1 MQKWSILMTSHDFS
15 WKVVIKSGQ
24 AASFAVCMLL
34 LGLFLFYGTAAAEP
48 DVTSKQEEV
57 DRIKA
62 EVASI
67 NQTAEQAVERYNQAN
82 TELEETRRQITE
94 NEKALADTSVKLA
107 SAQIRLDK
115 RLENIYRQ
123 GSLSFMDVML
133 NTTSFNEFLSRFDL
147 LGKIGAQDKTDV
159 DEVLQLKAETEQ
171 ARADLD
177 RTLLRQEE
185 LMSTVNSEK
194 AEIEAQL
201 SARQA
206 VLASAEGEV
215 AQMLAQ
221 QQQAAQQTQAA
232 YQPAGG
238 AADPGTAD
246 VPVSNP
252 GSSNDSG
259 SYNPPPPPTSGG
271 AASIAMQYLG
281 VPYVW
286 GGASPS
292 GFDCS
297 GLVMF
302 VYARMGIYLPHSA
315 SAQYYSGTP
324 ISYSELA
331 PGDLVFFGNPI
342 GHVGIYIGGGS
353 MIHAP
358 FEGQVVSITGIS
370 GGGSYSGA
378 SRL

>member
-1 MQKWSILMTSHDFS
+1 MYRLVFSRKSIQITGVGGRL
-15 WKVVIKSGQ
+15 
-24 AASFAVCMLL
+24 AACMFLL
-34 LGLFLFYGTAAAEP
+34 ALFLAGSTALAQS
-48 DVTSKQEEV
+48 DVASRQAEV
-57 DRIKA
+57 DRIRA

-67 NQTAEQAVERYNQAN
+67 NQAAEQAIERYNQAN
-82 TELEETRRQITE
+82 SELEETRRQIAE
-94 NEKALADTSVKLA
+94 NEKALADATVKLTE
-107 SAQIRLDK
+107 AQLRLDK

-133 NTTSFNEFLSRFDL
+133 NTSSFNEFLSRFDL

-159 DEVLQLKAETEQ
+159 EEVLSLKAVTEQ

-177 RTLLRQEE
+177 RTSLRQEE
-185 LMSTVNSEK
+185 LLNAVNGEK
-194 AEIEAQL
+194 SEIEAQL
-201 SARQA
+201 SARQS
-206 VLASAEGEV
+206 VLSSAEGEV

-221 QQQAAQQTQAA
+221 QQAAEQQSQAV

-238 AADPGTAD
+238 AVATDPGAED
-246 VPVSNP
+246 SPSGEPAPVEDP
-252 GSSNDSG
+252 GYSD
-259 SYNPPPPPTSGG
+259 PPPPTSGD
-271 AASIAMQYLG
+271 AASIAMGYLG

-286 GGASPS
+286 GGASPA

-297 GLVMF
+297 GLVMY
-302 VYARMGIYLPHSA
+302 VYAQLGIYLPHSA

-331 PGDLVFFGNPI
+331 PGDLVFFGSPI

-358 FEGQVVSITGIS
+358 FEGQVVSITGVS
-370 GGGSYSGA
+370 GGGTYSGA
-378 SRL
+378 CRL

>member
-1 MQKWSILMTSHDFS
+1 MTEHDYS
-15 WKVVIKSGQ
+15 WKTGGTTGLVARLS
-24 AASFAVCMLL
+24 ACMLL
-34 LGLFLFYGTAAAEP
+34 FALFLVCGTAAAEP
-48 DVTSKQEEV
+48 GMASRQDEV

-67 NQTAEQAVERYNQAN
+67 NQSAEQAIERYNQAN
-82 TELEETRRQITE
+82 SELEETRLQITE

-107 SAQIRLDK
+107 DAQLRLDK

-133 NTTSFNEFLSRFDL
+133 NTSSFNEFLSRFDL

-159 DEVLQLKAETEQ
+159 EEVLLLKVETEQ
-171 ARADLD
+171 ARDDLD
-177 RTLLRQEE
+177 RTRMRQEE
-185 LMSTVNSEK
+185 LLSTVDSEK
-194 AEIEAQL
+194 SEIEAQL

-206 VLASAEGEV
+206 VLSSAEGEV
-215 AQMLAQ
+215 AQLLAQ
-221 QQQAAQQTQAA
+221 QQAEQQAQAAS
-232 YQPAGG
+232 QPASG
-238 AADPGTAD
+238 AD
-246 VPVSNP
+246 VANQNNANGPVNHP
-252 GSSNDSG
+252 GPADESE

-281 VPYVW
+281 IPYVW

-297 GLVMF
+297 GLVMY
-302 VYARMGIYLPHSA
+302 VYARIGIYLPHSA

-358 FEGQVVSITGIS
+358 FEGQVVSITGVS
-370 GGGSYSGA
+370 GGGSYYGA
-378 SRL
+378 CRL

>member
-1 MQKWSILMTSHDFS
+1 MDKGNI
-15 WKVVIKSGQ
+15 SGKKGQ
-24 AASFAVCMLL
+24 ISGVGGRLAACMLL
-34 LGLFLFYGTAAAEP
+34 LALFLAGGTALAQS
-48 DVTSKQEEV
+48 DVTSRQAEV

-67 NQTAEQAVERYNQAN
+67 NQAAEQAVERYNQAN
-82 TELEETRRQITE
+82 SELEETRRQIAE
-94 NEKALADTSVKLA
+94 NEKALSEASVKLA
-107 SAQIRLDK
+107 EAQLRLDK

-133 NTTSFNEFLSRFDL
+133 NTSSFNEFLSRFDL
-147 LGKIGAQDKTDV
+147 LGKIGAQDKSDV
-159 DEVLQLKAETEQ
+159 DEVLELKAVTEQ

-177 RTLLRQEE
+177 RTRTRQEE
-185 LMSTVNSEK
+185 LLSVVNSEK
-194 AEIEAQL
+194 SEVEAQL

-206 VLASAEGEV
+206 VLSSAEGEV

-221 QQQAAQQTQAA
+221 QQTAWQQSQAVYQAAGGETGTDPGATA
-232 YQPAGG
+232 PPAGDP
-238 AADPGTAD
+238 APVEDPGY
-246 VPVSNP
+246 
-252 GSSNDSG
+252 ND
-259 SYNPPPPPTSGG
+259 PPPPSSGG
-271 AASIAMQYLG
+271 AASIAMGYLG

-297 GLVMF
+297 GLVMY
-302 VYARMGIYLPHSA
+302 VYAQLGIYLPHSA

-331 PGDLVFFGNPI
+331 PGDLVFFGSPI

-358 FEGQVVSITGIS
+358 FEGQVVSITGVS

-378 SRL
+378 CRL

>member
-1 MQKWSILMTSHDFS
+1 MDSHDLS
-15 WKVVIKSGQ
+15 QKTRQKMVLGAKLT
-24 AASFAVCMLL
+24 ASIILFA
-34 LGLFLFYGTAAAEP
+34 LFLICGTAVAEP
-48 DVTSKQEEV
+48 DASSKQAEV
-57 DRIKA
+57 NRIKA

-67 NQTAEQAVERYNQAN
+67 NQVAEQAVERYNQAN
-82 TELEETRRQITE
+82 SELEETRRQIAE
-94 NEKALADTSVKLA
+94 NEKALDDASVKLA
-107 SAQIRLDK
+107 EAQLRLDT

-123 GSLSFMDVML
+123 GSLSIMDVML

-159 DEVLQLKAETEQ
+159 DIVLQLKTETEQ

-177 RTLLRQEE
+177 RTRQRQEE
-185 LMSTVNSEK
+185 LLNSVNSEK
-194 AEIEAQL
+194 SQIEAQL
-201 SARQA
+201 SARQT
-206 VLASAEGEV
+206 VLSSAEGEV
-215 AQMLAQ
+215 AQLLSQ
-221 QQQAAQQTQAA
+221 QQQAELQAQAV
-232 YQPAGG
+232 YQPAADPAAGAPPA
-238 AADPGTAD
+238 AADEQPASDPAPAD
-246 VPVSNP
+246 DP
-252 GSSNDSG
+252 G
-259 SYNPPPPPTSGG
+259 SYNPPPPPSSGG

-297 GLVMF
+297 GLVVY
-302 VYARMGIYLPHSA
+302 VYAQMGIYLPHSA

-324 ISYSELA
+324 ISFSELA
-331 PGDLVFFGNPI
+331 PGDLVFFGSPI

-378 SRL
+378 CRL